1 MRRPYVLLLALLSA
15 CTTVDTVRVSGEP
28 SERGLPFIRSGDLQQ
43 PYESRGLVQ
52 VTRRGVYL
60 FGFADPAGT
69 SLDPAVRELYAQVSR
84 MGGDGIINV
93 QWSMTQYPLPA
104 RILGALFFFIPLPAE
119 VTVTGEVV
127 SLRRDSPPPQ
137 QTRSP

>member
-15 CTTVDTVRVSGEP
+15 CTTVDTARVSSYP
-28 SERGLPFIRSGDLQQ
+28 SERGLPFILSGDLQQ

-52 VTRRGVYL
+52 VTRRGVFL

-69 SLDPAVRELYAQVSR
+69 NLESALRELYPQISR

-93 QWSMTQYPLPA
+93 QWSQIQYPLPS

-119 VTVTGEVV
+119 VTLTGEVV

>member
-1 MRRPYVLLLALLSA
+1 MRRSYVLLLALLSA
-15 CTTVDTVRVSGEP
+15 CTTVDTVRVTGDPSG
-28 SERGLPFIRSGDLQQ
+28 RGLPFILSGDLPQ

-52 VTRRGVYL
+52 VTRRGVLL

-69 SLDPAVRELYAQVSR
+69 SLEAAVRELYPQISR

-93 QWSMTQYPLPA
+93 QWSQTQYPLPS
-104 RILGALFFFIPLPAE
+104 RILAALFFFIPLPAE
-119 VTVTGEVV
+119 VTLTGEVV